1 MVKPRVSVETAT
13 EHLAAT
19 EDPIHRWIDPKG
31 LPAYRIGRP
40 WKSEF
45 NDFDERVS
53 ARGAH
58 NMPAVATVGGKP
70 KG

>member
-40 WKSEF
+40 WKSEL
-45 NDFDERVS
+45 NDFKEWVS
-53 ARGAH
+53 ARGEDDT
-58 NMPAVATVGGKP
+58 PAVAHAGGEP
-70 KG
+70 EG